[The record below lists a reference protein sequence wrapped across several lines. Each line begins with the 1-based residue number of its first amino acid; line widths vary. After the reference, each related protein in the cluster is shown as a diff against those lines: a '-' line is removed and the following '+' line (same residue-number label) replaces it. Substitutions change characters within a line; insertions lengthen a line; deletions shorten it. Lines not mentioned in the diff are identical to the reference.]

1 MYDVYIGIDP
11 SINSTGLYIIR
22 NNVHNAYI
30 IKPKPKKLSKK
41 EQIAQDTLQDFDYVL
56 YDKIDLKEHNDNN
69 MLHEHYKT
77 INMITVA
84 DIIEQTI
91 QSLLYKKKYNNVYVI
106 EEGISYGSSLRTKS
120 IFDLAGLN
128 YLIRDRFINNPKY
141 NFMIATPS
149 QVKKFASGN
158 GNCKKEVIVELYKS
172 SHPTHEII
180 PKIDDIS
187 DAYFMALYAK
197 WYDDNKKEEIV

>member
-56 YDKIDLKEHNDNN
+56 YDKIDLKEYNDNN

-84 DIIEQTI
+84 DIVEQTI

-172 SHPTHEII
+172 VHPSHEII

-187 DAYFMALYAK
+187 DAYFMALYAEYISK
-197 WYDDNKKEEIV
+197 NTNK

>member
-56 YDKIDLKEHNDNN
+56 YDKIDLKEYNDNN

-84 DIIEQTI
+84 DIVEQTI

-141 NFMIATPS
+141 NFMITTPS

-172 SHPTHEII
+172 VHPSHEII

-187 DAYFMALYAK
+187 DAYFMALYAEYISK
-197 WYDDNKKEEIV
+197 NTNK